1 MTLEESYEILENYY
15 QNIYGMY
22 DDNWIDYDLDVAFTK
37 LQLEKIIQKR
47 YKLDHQ
53 EKMILQWLLEED
65 MVLWMRSKKTER
77 SKEFLAEEWLEIV
90 LKGQDKGE
98 GRFCRYGVCSF
109 MGRQPLTFWPVK
121 RKPELEKQFME
132 SRIMESRI
140 MESRTMKNRFR
151 GTGRSGQ

>member
-53 EKMILQWLLEED
+53 EKMILQWLEED
-65 MVLWMRSKKTER
+65 MEPKVCEAIRVI
-77 SKEFLAEEWLEIV
+77 LEMDV
-90 LKGQDKGE
+90 
-98 GRFCRYGVCSF
+98 
-109 MGRQPLTFWPVK
+109 
-121 RKPELEKQFME
+121 
-132 SRIMESRI
+132 
-140 MESRTMKNRFR
+140 
-151 GTGRSGQ
+151 

>member
-1 MTLEESYEILENYY
+1 MKLSPEDFEKIKSFLSSDKRCMFVTGSAMYNKHKLVMAALDTLLRDSTILFRTNALLNIPVSGFLDWVGVSKIPASGQKYRIYNNYY

-65 MVLWMRSKKTER
+65 MEPKVCEAIRVI
-77 SKEFLAEEWLEIV
+77 LEMDV
-90 LKGQDKGE
+90 
-98 GRFCRYGVCSF
+98 
-109 MGRQPLTFWPVK
+109 
-121 RKPELEKQFME
+121 
-132 SRIMESRI
+132 
-140 MESRTMKNRFR
+140 
-151 GTGRSGQ
+151 